1 MRLTFEREGG
11 LAALP
16 GLARPITI
24 DTSALSSEEAAHW
37 DRLVSDADAWSL
49 PASAAQAK
57 ADGRT
62 YHLTLEDGAR
72 SAKLTLCD
80 PLPPMVRP
88 LVRALE
94 ARLRAR

>member
-24 DTSALSSEEAAHW
+24 DTSSLSSEESAHW
-37 DRLVSDADAWSL
+37 DRLVADADAWSL
-49 PASAAQAK
+49 TPSAKATH

-62 YHLTLEDGAR
+62 YHLTLEDGPR